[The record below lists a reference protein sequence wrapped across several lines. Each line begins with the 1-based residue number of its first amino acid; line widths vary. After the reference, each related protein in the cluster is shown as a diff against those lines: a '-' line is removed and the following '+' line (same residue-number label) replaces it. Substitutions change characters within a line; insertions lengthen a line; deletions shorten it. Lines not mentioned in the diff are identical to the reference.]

1 QVFEHDITEQ
11 INAEKIK
18 QELEERRD
26 NFITMTNH
34 ELRTPLTVI
43 SGYLTILTRRI
54 DEMEPSQRKKIFQ
67 VMENNV
73 NRLELLAGQVTLL
86 SQFEKDV
93 FTLNISRF
101 NFYSFF
107 QEAVE
112 PYRILLG
119 DKFQINGLENNI
131 ALMIEAD
138 KERIIQVLENIINNA
153 VDHTASDQRMIQA
166 SFETLPNII
175 KIKITDNG
183 AGITPENLERIFEQF
198 VSIETKYSVKGTG
211 IGLYLSKLIM
221 KSHGGTIRAHSRG
234 IDRGSTFTIEL
245 PRAIQNIN

>member
-1 QVFEHDITEQ
+1 
-11 INAEKIK
+11 
-18 QELEERRD
+18 
-26 NFITMTNH
+26 
-34 ELRTPLTVI
+34 
-43 SGYLTILTRRI
+43 
-54 DEMEPSQRKKIFQ
+54 
-67 VMENNV
+67 
-73 NRLELLAGQVTLL
+73 
-86 SQFEKDV
+86 
-93 FTLNISRF
+93 NISRF

-107 QEAVE
+107 QKAVE

-119 DKFQINGLENNI
+119 DKFQIKGLENNSK
-131 ALMIEAD
+131 LMIEAD
-138 KERIIQVLENIINNA
+138 KERLIQVLENIINNA

-183 AGITPENLERIFEQF
+183 AGIAPENLKRIFEQF

-234 IDRGSTFTIEL
+234 IDQGSTFIIEL
-245 PRAIQNIN
+245 PKAIQNIN